1 MEKFTKFQKAN
12 LKRYAQ
18 IVEPLISKRNKA
30 LAKIESLKKEVEDYQ
45 EQINLTDTL
54 VKSITG
60 GYGIESIIKKVVTP
74 TDKLDKNGNVVKVT
88 TFEFIHPDTIIPP
101 VEELIV
107 PPIVEEGTPGS
118 DFDVDKENFYSNE
131 TFNN

>member
-18 IVEPLISKRNKA
+18 IVEPIISKRNKA
-30 LAKIESLKKEVEDYQ
+30 LAKIEKLKKEVEDHQ

-88 TFEFIHPDTIIPP
+88 TFEFIHPDTIIP
-101 VEELIV
+101 VKELIV
-107 PPIVEEGTPGS
+107 PPTVEEDTSGY
-118 DFDVDKENFYSNE
+118 DFDADKENFYSNE
-131 TFNN
+131 NFNN

>member
-30 LAKIESLKKEVEDYQ
+30 LAKIENLKKEVEDYQ

-74 TDKLDKNGNVVKVT
+74 TDKLDKNGNVIKVT

-107 PPIVEEGTPGS
+107 PPTVEEGTPGS

-131 TFNN
+131 NFNN

>member
-107 PPIVEEGTPGS
+107 PPTVEEGTPGS
-118 DFDVDKENFYSNE
+118 DFDTDKENFYSNE
-131 TFNN
+131 NFNN

>member
-30 LAKIESLKKEVEDYQ
+30 LAKIENLKKEVEDYQ

-74 TDKLDKNGNVVKVT
+74 TDKLDKNGNVIKVT

-107 PPIVEEGTPGS
+107 PPTVEEGTPGS
-118 DFDVDKENFYSNE
+118 DFDADKENFYSNE
-131 TFNN
+131 NFNN

>member
-30 LAKIESLKKEVEDYQ
+30 LAKIESLKKEVENYQ

-107 PPIVEEGTPGS
+107 PPTVEEGTPGS

-131 TFNN
+131 NFNN

>member
-60 GYGIESIIKKVVTP
+60 GIYYQES
-74 TDKLDKNGNVVKVT
+74 
-88 TFEFIHPDTIIPP
+88 
-101 VEELIV
+101 
-107 PPIVEEGTPGS
+107 
-118 DFDVDKENFYSNE
+118 SN
-131 TFNN
+131 TY

>member
-107 PPIVEEGTPGS
+107 PPTVEEGTPGS
-118 DFDVDKENFYSNE
+118 AFDADKENFYSNE
-131 TFNN
+131 NFNN

>member
-107 PPIVEEGTPGS
+107 PPTVEEGTPGS